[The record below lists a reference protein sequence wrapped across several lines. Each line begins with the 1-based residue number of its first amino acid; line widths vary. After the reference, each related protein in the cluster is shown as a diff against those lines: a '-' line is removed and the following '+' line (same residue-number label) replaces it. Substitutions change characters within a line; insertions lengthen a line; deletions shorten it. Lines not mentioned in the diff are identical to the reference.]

1 MATIE
6 KKSAGRSWIAA
17 MLIIIAMVMTPTA
30 IVTHWAANQVTNTEQ
45 FVETLSPLAS
55 NPEVQQ
61 VVIDEVTG
69 LINENVDIKGVTESL
84 FTGLAQ
90 SLNLPA
96 DAAKALELVADPVA
110 NGIESIIENVVTQAV
125 KSDAFQEAWTKTLTL
140 TQEQAVALLSGDPN
154 SLIKL
159 SNDGTL
165 TLPLKPIIVDIKK
178 ALVDQGIGFANAIPE
193 VDRDITIGKVPELAL
208 ARVIYQVGVGVGTWL
223 PWITAAF
230 FAGGILAA
238 NRRPRALL
246 ATGVVF
252 TALMGFMA
260 FAFATGRIL
269 ATTLIESNYSGVVG
283 VLYDTL
289 VSYVMHAVA
298 GLAIVGVIAAIT
310 GWAFG
315 VSASAGKFRGFSNT
329 QMDKLRKA
337 IDPKNKVFVKASP
350 ILHQYRIVARVVII
364 AATASVLVF
373 AAPPSAGDVVWA
385 AVIGLVVLFVYEVLQ
400 RELPKAVAAQAASSK
415 TPAAPVAPA
424 STAAAKKPAAKKPAA
439 KKVPA
444 KASASSTV
452 TKPAAKK
459 PAAKKAPAKK
469 PVAKKPAAKKS

>member
-1 MATIE
+1 MATTQ
-6 KKSAGRSWIAA
+6 KKSAGRSWISA
-17 MLIIIAMVMTPTA
+17 MLIIIAMVMAPTA
-30 IVTHWAANQVTNTEQ
+30 IVTHWAASQVTNTEQ

-61 VVIDEVTG
+61 VVIDEITG
-69 LINENVDIKGVTESL
+69 LIDENVDIKGVTESL

-90 SLNLPA
+90 SLNLPP
-96 DAAKALELVADPVA
+96 DAAKALGLVADPVA
-110 NGIESIIENVVTQAV
+110 NGIESIIENLVTQAV

-140 TQEQAVALLSGDPN
+140 TQEQAIALLSGDPN
-154 SLIKL
+154 SLIQL

-165 TLPLKPIIVDIKK
+165 TLPLKPLIIDVKK
-178 ALVDQGIGFANAIPE
+178 ALVAQGVGFAENIPE

-223 PWITAAF
+223 PWIVAAF

-252 TALMGFMA
+252 TALMAFMA
-260 FAFATGRIL
+260 FAFATGRVL

-283 VLYDTL
+283 VIYDTL
-289 VSYVMHAVA
+289 VSYVLNAVA
-298 GLAIVGVIAAIT
+298 ALAVVGIIAAIT

-315 VSASAGKFRGFSNT
+315 VSESAQKFRAFSNT
-329 QMDKLRKA
+329 QMNKLRKA

-350 ILHQYRIVARVVII
+350 ILHQYRIVARVVIVLLAGSVI
-364 AATASVLVF
+364 AFSQPPTAGEV
-373 AAPPSAGDVVWA
+373 AWA
-385 AVIGLVVLFVYEVLQ
+385 AFLGLVVLFAYEVLQ
-400 RELPKAVAAQAASSK
+400 RQLPQTAAAQASASK

-424 STAAAKKPAAKKPAA
+424 SKAAAKRPAAKKA
-439 KKVPA
+439 PA

-452 TKPAAKK
+452 KK